1 MPRDPGPRQRSG
13 ETYSRDTGAGLYY
26 LPGDPFAVWEGT
38 LMVGTHSLT
47 AALSD
52 PLGRDELLQE
62 YGFTFAN
69 SGGRQRSVD
78 EALSMEPLQNLV
90 QLAAKLCGVPYG
102 VINVVTSD
110 EQQQVA
116 AVGFEAAVCTREDSM
131 CSQVFLSGKTTVVP
145 DASLDPRLASNPF
158 VTGEIAAVRF
168 YASVPLETSS
178 GFVLGSLCV
187 FSNSAGT
194 PGKDQLDML
203 EILARQ
209 AVQLL
214 ELQRRTLQLNGA
226 LEEVRESNAKLAEF
240 AGRVS
245 HDLRGPLTT
254 MLGYVE
260 LAEDEVDGDHP
271 AAEYLQIIRA
281 SGRRM
286 LAMLEDVLTY
296 SRMGGVLQ
304 RQHVSLQEVAAEVA
318 RDLGLS
324 FGPGAVLDSEEMKL
338 HVDPGQLRTLLQN
351 LVANAMN
358 YRSPDRDLNVRISGI
373 SNYHGITVLVADNGK
388 GIASADR
395 QRVLEPL
402 VRLHRDGDGQG
413 SGLGL
418 SICRRIVEAHGGEL
432 SLKETPGGGT
442 TAVISFPTD
451 Q

>member
-1 MPRDPGPRQRSG
+1 
-13 ETYSRDTGAGLYY
+13 
-26 LPGDPFAVWEGT
+26 
-38 LMVGTHSLT
+38 MVT
-47 AALSD
+47 AALGD
-52 PLGRDELLQE
+52 PAGRDELLRE
-62 YGFTFAN
+62 YGFAFAAGEG
-69 SGGRQRSVD
+69 SQHIPD
-78 EALSMEPLQNLV
+78 ELSTEPLKNLV
-90 QLAAKLCGVPYG
+90 QLAAKLCGVPFG

-116 AVGFEAAVCTREDSM
+116 AVGFEAAVCAREDSM
-131 CSQVFLSGKTTVVP
+131 CSQVFLSGKPTVVP

-158 VTGEIAAVRF
+158 VTGEIASVRF

-187 FSNSAGT
+187 FSNTACT

-214 ELQRRTLQLNGA
+214 ELQRRTLQLNSA
-226 LEEVRESNAKLAEF
+226 LSEVRESNAKLAEF
-240 AGRVS
+240 AGSVS

-260 LAEDEVDGDHP
+260 MAGDEVDGDHP
-271 AAEYLQIIRA
+271 AAEYLQIIDA
-281 SGRRM
+281 SGHRM

-296 SRMGGVLQ
+296 SRMGGALQ
-304 RQHVSLQEVAAEVA
+304 RQRVSLHTVAAEVA
-318 RDLGLS
+318 KDLGVS
-324 FGPGAVLDSEEMKL
+324 FGPGAVLDSEAMKL

-351 LVANAMN
+351 LVANAVN
-358 YRSPDRDLNVRISGI
+358 YRSPDRDLKVRISGI
-373 SNYHGITVLVADNGK
+373 SNYHGTTVLVADNGK
-388 GIASADR
+388 GIAPGDR

-402 VRLHRDGDGQG
+402 VRLHREGDGHG

-418 SICRRIVEAHGGEL
+418 AIARRVAEAHGGEL

-442 TAVISFPTD
+442 TAVISFPAEH
-451 Q
+451 